1 MCTQYSNVPHAAA
14 VAIAIEDI
22 TVTRVSGSV
31 IRVEWVPLS
40 LVQARGFVQ
49 SYLVTYGPSGSRKR
63 QSETITV
70 DADQSMVD
78 IVGLN
83 SNNDY
88 TVAVTAV
95 NGAGTGASSDMIFV
109 PGRSLVIL
117 SHWCVLCL

>member
-1 MCTQYSNVPHAAA
+1 M
-14 VAIAIEDI
+14 
-22 TVTRVSGSV
+22 
-31 IRVEWVPLS
+31 EWVPLS

-49 SYLVTYGPSGSRKR
+49 FYLVTYEPSGSRKK
-63 QSETITV
+63 QITGSGTITI
-70 DADQSMVD
+70 AANQSMVD

-95 NGAGTGASSDMIFV
+95 NGAGTGATSDMMIVV